1 MNILGMASLVTL
13 RMAGYDLVEDFV
25 VVDFLGS
32 DEFILGRSFI
42 RAYGVLI
49 DLNEK
54 VLTVRNPER
63 IVPTRED
70 SIQDVNKRVP
80 VYVDETLK
88 VKNKEMY
95 VKRGSEIQLENR
107 QVHLESDVNA
117 KGNVYLGRALTRIKN
132 GKS

>member
-1 MNILGMASLVTL
+1 MTANDQPMKILGIAPLVTL
-13 RMAGYDLVEDFV
+13 RMAGYDLIDDFV

-63 IVPTRED
+63 IVPTTEEL
-70 SIQDVNKRVP
+70 IQDVNKRVP

-88 VKNKEMY
+88 VKKQRNIC
-95 VKRGSEIQLENR
+95 V
-107 QVHLESDVNA
+107 
-117 KGNVYLGRALTRIKN
+117 
-132 GKS
+132 

>member
-1 MNILGMASLVTL
+1 MVTL
-13 RMAGYDLVEDFV
+13 RMAGYDLLENFV

-54 VLTVRNPER
+54 VLTIRNPER
-63 IVPTRED
+63 ILPTREE
-70 SIQDVNKRVP
+70 SIQDVSKRAT

-88 VKNKEMY
+88 VK
-95 VKRGSEIQLENR
+95 
-107 QVHLESDVNA
+107 
-117 KGNVYLGRALTRIKN
+117 TRKYICVR
-132 GKS
+132 

>member
-1 MNILGMASLVTL
+1 MYK
-13 RMAGYDLVEDFV
+13 RQ
-25 VVDFLGS
+25 
-32 DEFILGRSFI
+32 ILGRSFI

-63 IVPTRED
+63 IVSTREE
-70 SIQDVNKRVP
+70 SIQDASKRVP

-95 VKRGSEIQLENR
+95 VCKIRVKRGSEIQLENR
-107 QVHLESDVNA
+107 QVYLESDVNA
-117 KGNVYLGRALTRIKN
+117 KGNV
-132 GKS
+132 